1 MQQEIKWDAP
11 AEVFLIEENP
21 MPANGQIGY
30 LQARDGK
37 LLRNGVFMP
46 EGEPRGTIVLMTG
59 YSEFLEK
66 YFETIGDFTKMGFCV
81 ALLEW
86 RGHGLSQGNSSDPE
100 RLHLDDFDQNVEDL
114 EDRYDRL
121 VRAYCP
127 APYVGF
133 AHSMGGLI
141 SFRAAHKHPDW
152 FAALAQSAP
161 MYGITLPASVN
172 LVRAVATPIL
182 LALTTGDR
190 WNPLDP
196 PNRSVDGPAVNHI
209 TNDARRFARGEKLW
223 RTDTR
228 LLISGRS
235 LGWSSTAFKT
245 MARNRK
251 PAFLRQFKTPLFV
264 GTSEQELLVDNAA
277 HDYVLSHVQNGQ
289 GKRYPGAKHELVMEL
304 DATREA
310 FLADVDTFYHSVL
323 EA

>member
-11 AEVFLIEENP
+11 AEVYRIDENP
-21 MPANGQIGY
+21 MPPHGQIGY

-46 EGEPRGTIVLMTG
+46 EGKPRGTIVLMTG

-86 RGHGLSQGNSSDPE
+86 RGHGLSEGNSSDPE

-141 SFRAAHKHPDW
+141 SFRAAHKHPEW
-152 FAALAQSAP
+152 FDALAQSAP
-161 MYGITLPASVN
+161 MYGVRLPWFVN
-172 LVRAVATPIL
+172 FVRAVVPPIL
-182 LALTTGDR
+182 KALTTGDR
-190 WNPLDP
+190 WSPLDP
-196 PNRSVDGPAVNHI
+196 PSRSVDGVAVNHI
-209 TNDARRFARGEKLW
+209 TNDERRFARGEKLW

-235 LGWSSTAFKT
+235 LGWSITAFKT
-245 MARNRK
+245 MARNHNS
-251 PAFLRQFKTPLFV
+251 AYLRQFKTPLFI
-264 GTSEQELLVDNAA
+264 GTAEQELLVDNRA
-277 HDYVLSHVQNGQ
+277 HGYVLDHVQNGR
-289 GKRYPGAKHELVMEL
+289 GKSYPGAKHELVMER
-304 DATREA
+304 DATRDA
-310 FLADVDTFYHSVL
+310 FLADVDAFYTSVL